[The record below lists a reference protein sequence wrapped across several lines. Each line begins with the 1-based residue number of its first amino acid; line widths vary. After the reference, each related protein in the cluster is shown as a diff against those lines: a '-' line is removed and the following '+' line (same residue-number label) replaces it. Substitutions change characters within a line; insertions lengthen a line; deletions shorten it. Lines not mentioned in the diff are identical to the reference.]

1 MNIDNLFKILVRLIV
16 LFTVLPIHEFAHG
29 YVAYR
34 LGDPTAR
41 DAGRLTLNPFKHLD
55 FLGSV
60 MMLLLG
66 FGYAKPVPV
75 SGYNFRKPKRDF
87 ALVALAGP
95 MSNLIMAFICMIM
108 VKLIVLFARATLS
121 TSILLFAVFE
131 MLQIATQINIT
142 LAVFNLFP
150 IPPLDGSRLVTA
162 LLPDRAYMFFL
173 RNERYIM
180 LGLFV
185 LIFLGVLDTPIYF
198 LSNKIYNLLY
208 TLTKFI
214 PI

>member
-95 MSNLIMAFICMIM
+95 MSNLIMAFICMII